1 MTQKQKFVEAKKY
14 FIEALDVL
22 DSSCITNDNTHLKA
36 VINQNLGA
44 VLNFTKDFYKA
55 IQRHTKAKN
64 CYGKHLK
71 HKANSWGNA
80 WYIVYWVFNGPCYL
94 LFNQR
99 SLQCRFVL
107 VLLKVCYLTVIRSCI
122 KLVNIGLKDAFQIFN
137 INHWN
142 DVQCYTLKWADV
154 YALIIPT
161 LYTCYSC
168 LDQSSQHNCCFFCLK
183 YKIQ

>member
-1 MTQKQKFVEAKKY
+1 MYPVIMYDEFVFSAKILNDLGLLMTQKQKFVEAKKY

-71 HKANSWGNA
+71 HKANS
-80 WYIVYWVFNGPCYL
+80 
-94 LFNQR
+94 
-99 SLQCRFVL
+99 
-107 VLLKVCYLTVIRSCI
+107 
-122 KLVNIGLKDAFQIFN
+122 
-137 INHWN
+137 
-142 DVQCYTLKWADV
+142 
-154 YALIIPT
+154 
-161 LYTCYSC
+161 
-168 LDQSSQHNCCFFCLK
+168 
-183 YKIQ
+183 